1 MSCVQFVT
9 FDFIEKEKRYVMK
22 FTEQGKKP
30 INLKNSSKLIY
41 RNELNNISFP
51 KFTAMDFNI
60 FFTILFY
67 VSKCIRKNGGIREMI
82 KKSDNETDEFIEIK
96 FNDLKVFM
104 PQIKNKKRFFNE
116 IVNFVLSKLKYV
128 GADKINYN
136 KLEDLNNGVSGKICG
151 ASFFKDYEVNADE
164 ELLKLKL
171 TPLAYSILGEFGN
184 FMSFNMNEFCSFTN
198 KYTKTLFRLLKQ
210 YENLSSKQVFMNKT
224 EFLKFV
230 DLSSKDNLARPVNIE
245 NKIIIPSVKEL
256 NSKSISFENVDYEKV
271 YEQDEEIKNIIKR
284 RKIKG
289 FKFVFERRQ

>member
-1 MSCVQFVT
+1 
-9 FDFIEKEKRYVMK
+9 MK
-22 FTEQGKKP
+22 FTEQGKSDNLGKKP

-116 IVNFVLSKLKYV
+116 IANFVLSKLKYV

-136 KLEDLNNGVSGKICG
+136 KLEDLNNGVNDK
-151 ASFFKDYEVNADE
+151 ALFFKDYKVNTDE

-184 FMSFNMNEFCSFTN
+184 FTAFNMNEFCSFRN

-210 YENLSSKQVFMNKT
+210 YENLGSKQVFMNKT

-256 NSKSISFENVDYEKV
+256 NSKSISFKNVDYEKV
-271 YEQDEEIKNIIKR
+271 YEETQEIKDIIKR
-284 RKIKG
+284 RKIRG
-289 FKFVFERRQ
+289 FKFTFEKKNREESIF